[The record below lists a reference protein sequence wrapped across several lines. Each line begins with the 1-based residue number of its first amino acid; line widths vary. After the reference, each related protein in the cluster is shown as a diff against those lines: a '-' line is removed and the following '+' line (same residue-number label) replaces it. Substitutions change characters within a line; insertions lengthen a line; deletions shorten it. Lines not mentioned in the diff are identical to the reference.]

1 MERGG
6 SGKGRGRAG
15 EPFVSPVPVSVPL
28 PVPDGVR
35 NFARAWSETGTESE
49 AGAETET
56 GTEAE
61 ADPASLSACG
71 FAEWAPP
78 SLRRDK
84 SGRGTA

>member
-35 NFARAWSETGTESE
+35 NFARAWSETGTE
-49 AGAETET
+49 
-56 GTEAE
+56 AE